1 MHSQQDETKKFM
13 DFELDILD
21 NSEFY
26 LNEIIANITDN
37 KFDLNFIILTICM
50 SILSLFHFLL
60 IKYILKIPG

>member
-1 MHSQQDETKKFM
+1 MHSQQDETKKCM

-37 KFDLNFIILTICM
+37 KFDLHFIILTI
-50 SILSLFHFLL
+50 
-60 IKYILKIPG
+60 